1 MVQYYHRSLQQ
12 VYSIIIPKILGIEA
26 DLILQIFFKAIN
38 NFAGLNWLVSTLLV
52 FDAYPTMI
60 ELDVLPPSII
70 QYVIA
75 IKKVVDEIQKYI
87 AS

>member
-1 MVQYYHRSLQQ
+1 MVQYYHRSLQR

-26 DLILQIFFKAIN
+26 DLILQMFFKTIN

-52 FDAYPTMI
+52 FGTYPRMI
-60 ELDVLPPSII
+60 ELDVLPLSII
-70 QYVIA
+70 QHAIA
-75 IKKVVDEIQKYI
+75 IKKVVDKIQKYI